1 MIFVVCSLLT
11 VFNVREKKVATV
23 GSTEKTGVKRML
35 KVLFKNDQVL
45 TVLVIALFFNVA
57 YQLSNSFALYY
68 FEYVCGVE
76 DDLFSLYTFVA
87 GFAQMGALLLY
98 PILSVKV
105 NKKYLFIAA
114 CAFPFAG
121 FAALLA
127 AGYFAPT
134 NAVFVG
140 LCSVIV
146 NVGIGFML
154 VILTVIL
161 SEVVDLAQR
170 EGYSLSCFLRRLM
183 IIADRESPVRRGTK
197 YAVAYGYLLLK
208 A

>member
-183 IIADRESPVRRGTK
+183 IITNRESPV
-197 YAVAYGYLLLK
+197 
-208 A
+208 